1 MSDDPETKGE
11 YQAQVHFALGAVIQ
25 GITVA
30 ALGNEVAGALR
41 VLPFPGATWIFVA
54 GLQSLLLCIAFW
66 YNFMDNYF
74 FGFRVANLTAKTHF
88 FSATLY
94 LILGLQQLMA
104 IHFLDIPR
112 LWMTFYVLLILTTFA
127 GSLIFQHA
135 MLHVDDENVRQ
146 ALDYDPGSRLFLVI
160 FLILSIL
167 LILWY
172 VLPGIDTSLFRAVVL
187 SISGLHLIFFII
199 QGIKRFQRHL
209 DIE

>member
-1 MSDDPETKGE
+1 MSDIPETKGE

-41 VLPFPGATWIFVA
+41 ALPFPGAIWVFIT

-74 FGFRVANLTAKTHF
+74 FGFRVARLTAKTHF

-104 IHFLDIPR
+104 IHFLDLPR

-127 GSLIFQHA
+127 GALIFRHA

-146 ALDYDPGSRLFLVI
+146 TLEYDPGSRFFSLI
-160 FLILSIL
+160 FLLLLVL

-172 VLPGIDTSLFRAVVL
+172 VLPGIDTNPFRAVVL
-187 SISGLHLIFFII
+187 SISGLHLVFFII
-199 QGIKRFQRHL
+199 QAIKIFQRHL